1 MLIPPKALSTDT
13 LDRETLA
20 RDLKAA
26 LRCGSCALGKRALY
40 LGGYLFSNTRYIPL
54 TRVERVF
61 KRLAVSKGYYEGKVF
76 GSIAYLV
83 VRYDGG
89 REKVYRFDREEEL
102 DALLNAFRKNTR
114 IPVGKP

>member
-13 LDRETLA
+13 LDREVLA
-20 RDLKAA
+20 QDKKDA
-26 LRCGSCALGKRALY
+26 LRCGSCALGKKALY
-40 LGGYLFSNTRYIPL
+40 LGGHILSNIHYIPL

-61 KRLAVSKGYYEGKVF
+61 KRLAVSKGFYEGKVF

-83 VRYDGG
+83 VLYDGG
-89 REKVYRFDREEEL
+89 KQKVVRFEREEEV
-102 DALLNAFRKNTR
+102 DELLNAFRKNTR

>member
-1 MLIPPKALSTDT
+1 MLIPPKALSTAT
-13 LDRETLA
+13 LDREVLA
-20 RDLKAA
+20 QDKKNA
-26 LRCGSCALGKRALY
+26 LRCGSCALGKKALF
-40 LGGYLFSNTRYIPL
+40 LGGYAFSNTQYIPL

-83 VRYDGG
+83 VLYDGG
-89 REKVYRFDREEEL
+89 RQKVCRFDREEEL
-102 DALLNAFRKNTR
+102 DELLGAFRKNTR